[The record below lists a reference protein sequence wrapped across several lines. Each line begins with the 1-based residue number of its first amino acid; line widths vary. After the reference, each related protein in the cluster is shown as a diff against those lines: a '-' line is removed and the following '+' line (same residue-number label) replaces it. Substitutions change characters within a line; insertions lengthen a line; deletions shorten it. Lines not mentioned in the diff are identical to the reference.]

1 MTRRRR
7 RSVANRGLGAPIR
20 PSSLPLPRSRERPA
34 AGPAR
39 LPRRQRQGRARLSA
53 DPADRLPR
61 GRVSATGL
69 PVPRRAP
76 CREQSSAG
84 ALSRS
89 RRCPPRRSTRRRF
102 RHAARRARGQSPI
115 RAPAR
120 RARLKSG
127 CLPESLEDVGQK
139 RRIDALPIIAHDDVG
154 RGVPELQAQ
163 LHVPAARVNFTALE
177 SRYLGVSE
185 DRVQRR
191 TQLVRARR
199 QQFVLQ
205 SVRLMGAAVRRR
217 IVDRER
223 GPCRQILGEGA
234 FPLQAPT
241 FEDGNRVRDS
251 GLSHFDQA
259 PGNARGS
266 YPGRPA
272 KSRADQ
278 MTKVDSR
285 QRERRSLRKA
295 NITHISRERQ
305 TFVCP
310 ADHQQ
315 AHSSPAA
322 TSEPRRALA

>member
-1 MTRRRR
+1 MVSAAAGIRLAGGGSVRLTLRISSKPSIVGIPKSAMTRRRR

-205 SVRLMGAAVRRR
+205 SVRLMGAAVRKR

-241 FEDGNRVRDS
+241 FEDGIGFATPVCRTSTRPRATPGAHIRAGQRNR
-251 GLSHFDQA
+251 G
-259 PGNARGS
+259 PI
-266 YPGRPA
+266 
-272 KSRADQ
+272 K
-278 MTKVDSR
+278 
-285 QRERRSLRKA
+285 
-295 NITHISRERQ
+295 
-305 TFVCP
+305 
-310 ADHQQ
+310 
-315 AHSSPAA
+315 
-322 TSEPRRALA
+322 